1 MTEIKI
7 LRGNPDDSE
16 LAALAVVLAAVT
28 TTSRPAPV
36 PGPERAHWDR
46 PARFQP
52 PGASAGPW
60 WW

>member
-1 MTEIKI
+1 MPEIKV
-7 LRGNPDDSE
+7 LRGNPDDGE

-28 TTSRPAPV
+28 AARPAPD
-36 PGPERAHWDR
+36 PGPERASWDR

>member
-1 MTEIKI
+1 MSEIKI
-7 LRGNPDDSE
+7 VRGNPDDGE

-28 TTSRPAPV
+28 AAQRLAPI
-36 PGPERAHWDR
+36 PGPERAHWSR

-60 WW
+60 W

>member
-1 MTEIKI
+1 
-7 LRGNPDDSE
+7 
-16 LAALAVVLAAVT
+16 VLAAVAT
-28 TTSRPAPV
+28 TARPAPV

>member
-1 MTEIKI
+1 MSEIKI
-7 LRGNPDDSE
+7 VRGNPDDGE

-28 TTSRPAPV
+28 AAQRPEPV
-36 PGPERAHWDR
+36 PGPERAHWVR

-60 WW
+60 W